1 MKGKMT
7 ALLCLLCSLG
17 LGKVLAADPYAT
29 PTAYAQ
35 PTAHATPAAQPA
47 VKQYPGYYFDRR
59 TWRYYPIPKASP
71 TPLATAEPRGTAS
84 SAPAHISTSPFS
96 DYKFSLAL
104 HGGYSMPSGEMADR
118 EQPLPFFS
126 LEGQAKTQ
134 ERLSLALAYS
144 YTAFAYK
151 PDLAAAGANQPDTLN
166 GLTFKGLYDI
176 VERDDWSLYLGLGAS
191 VYMINSAIQT
201 SVKGDGS
208 PIMTYTNDTGFGL
221 CAGGGVEYPFMPHL
235 AAVVDV
241 WYNGISVD
249 GGTGAQRVFG
259 QFSVGAKYTF

>member
-1 MKGKMT
+1 MMGKMT
-7 ALLCLLCSLG
+7 ALLCLLCALG
-17 LGKVLAADPYAT
+17 LGKALAADPYAT
-29 PTAYAQ
+29 PTAYA
-35 PTAHATPAAQPA
+35 APAAQPA

-59 TWRYYPIPKASP
+59 TWRYYPIPKA
-71 TPLATAEPRGTAS
+71 TAS
-84 SAPAHISTSPFS
+84 PSPAPTTAPTASGTPVHVSTSPFS
-96 DYKFSLAL
+96 DYRFPLAL
-104 HGGYSMPSGEMADR
+104 HGGYSMPSGELADR

-144 YTAFAYK
+144 YTAFSYK
-151 PDLAAAGANQPDTLN
+151 PDLAAAGATQPDTLN

-176 VERDDWSLYLGLGAS
+176 VERDDWCLYLGLGAS

-249 GGTGAQRVFG
+249 GGTGAQRIFG